1 MRTPSAGDSE
11 RLPSAPVREDAA
23 CIIACKHRMQACKN
37 GERGGGWG
45 AVSGRRDGRRTAH
58 GQSGGAAGSTHTA
71 SAATGGVR
79 VGRCVCGRRD
89 GRQVVGGRLAD
100 RWRSFGGRLAAPAG
114 AGRAGPCAPQAP
126 AAPSVGRGRP
136 MHQCVCEKTRPA
148 SPAGMGSGEAIGGRC
163 AGGVRWQ
170 WVGGGWRASRA
181 CGPAHLGAGG
191 HRQPLP
197 NDVGDACEHT
207 RLAAAVGIGWA
218 RPLAVGSKERARTGT
233 SPFLSDSPTACQPL
247 QPRAKAQGAGA
258 LQYTPIFATTCKYN
272 PYST

>member
-1 MRTPSAGDSE
+1 MGSGEAVGGRLAGGCGRLRAAGRPPDSARAVG
-11 RLPSAPVREDAA
+11 
-23 CIIACKHRMQACKN
+23 
-37 GERGGGWG
+37 RGGRLD
-45 AVSGRRDGRRTAH
+45 A
-58 GQSGGAAGSTHTA
+58 STHTA
-71 SAATGGVR
+71 AAATGGVR

>member
-1 MRTPSAGDSE
+1 MHQRHKTRPASSPGHARMGGAGR
-11 RLPSAPVREDAA
+11 RLGDGWRAVA
-23 CIIACKHRMQACKN
+23 
-37 GERGGGWG
+37 GGC
-45 AVSGRRDGRRTAH
+45 GRRDGRRTAH
-58 GQSGGAAGSTHTA
+58 GQSGGVAGSTHTA
-71 SAATGGVR
+71 AAATGGVR

-136 MHQCVCEKTRPA
+136 MHPCVCEKTRPA

-207 RLAAAVGIGWA
+207 RLAALGIGWA
-218 RPLAVGSKERARTGT
+218 RP
-233 SPFLSDSPTACQPL
+233 ACGRQ
-247 QPRAKAQGAGA
+247 
-258 LQYTPIFATTCKYN
+258 
-272 PYST
+272 

>member
-1 MRTPSAGDSE
+1 MGSGEAVGGRLAGGCGRLRAAGRPPDSARAVG
-11 RLPSAPVREDAA
+11 
-23 CIIACKHRMQACKN
+23 
-37 GERGGGWG
+37 RGGRLD
-45 AVSGRRDGRRTAH
+45 A
-58 GQSGGAAGSTHTA
+58 STHTA
-71 SAATGGVR
+71 AAATGGVR

-207 RLAAAVGIGWA
+207 RLAAVGIGWA
-218 RPLAVGSKERARTGT
+218 RP
-233 SPFLSDSPTACQPL
+233 ACGRQ
-247 QPRAKAQGAGA
+247 
-258 LQYTPIFATTCKYN
+258 
-272 PYST
+272 